1 LVTEVDVGAGSKYT
15 SVKFTESLTLQ
26 GLSASIG
33 SVGDAEDQA
42 LAVSIIRCL

>member
-1 LVTEVDVGAGSKYT
+1 LVTEVDVGAGT

-33 SVGDAEDQA
+33 SVGDAEDNA
-42 LAVSIIRCL
+42 LAVSIIRRL